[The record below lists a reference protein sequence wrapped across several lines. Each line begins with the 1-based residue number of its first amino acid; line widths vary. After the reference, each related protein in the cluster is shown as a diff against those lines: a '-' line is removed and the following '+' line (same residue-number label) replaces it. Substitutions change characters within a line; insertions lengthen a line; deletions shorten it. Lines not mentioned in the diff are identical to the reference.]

1 MNHTFI
7 CRLLQLRS
15 QPQSRLKVRRD
26 GGSPAKSKTQRPS
39 REPWGGVVCTE
50 LEGYIG
56 ADREDGR
63 QGVFWEGE
71 TA

>member
-1 MNHTFI
+1 MAALQRV
-7 CRLLQLRS
+7 RLN
-15 QPQSRLKVRRD
+15 VR
-26 GGSPAKSKTQRPS
+26 AQRTEMGRNS
-39 REPWGGVVCTE
+39 GRPWGGVVCTE

>member
-1 MNHTFI
+1 MVAALQRV
-7 CRLLQLRS
+7 RLN
-15 QPQSRLKVRRD
+15 VRAERTEM
-26 GGSPAKSKTQRPS
+26 GRNSGR
-39 REPWGGVVCTE
+39 PWGGVVCTE